1 LLKSRPRQTPNRT
14 IAFLAAASFASAAS
28 LRACDPILPEI
39 ARTFDISI
47 GSAANV
53 ITIFGVMY
61 AASQLMYGF
70 VGDRFGKLEVIGVT
84 TLACAVTA
92 AVCAFANSLTFLIV
106 ARLFAGLTAAAIIPL
121 SMAWIGDEV
130 PYERRQPVIAR
141 FLLGQILGLTAG
153 QAMSGIV
160 AEHIGWRSVFFVL
173 AGCFLI
179 SGLAL
184 ARELW
189 HRDRFYA
196 PKPVPFRTSLR
207 QLIGMSRTPWVWVVL
222 MTVFVEGAA
231 LFGSYSF
238 VGSHLKIRFDVSYDL
253 IGIIVSGFGIGGI
266 LFALA
271 APLFVRRFGEK
282 GLALTGGIFLAL
294 AFFALTGISGVL
306 IAVPITLLAGLGFY
320 MLHNTL
326 QTNAT
331 QMAPQA
337 RGLAV
342 ACFATFFF
350 MGQSV
355 GVSAAAPVF
364 DYAGA
369 LPLFIVSGLILLL
382 LGAAFCFALRY
393 KT

>member
-1 LLKSRPRQTPNRT
+1 
-14 IAFLAAASFASAAS
+14 
-28 LRACDPILPEI
+28 
-39 ARTFDISI
+39 
-47 GSAANV
+47 
-53 ITIFGVMY
+53 
-61 AASQLMYGF
+61 
-70 VGDRFGKLEVIGVT
+70 
-84 TLACAVTA
+84 
-92 AVCAFANSLTFLIV
+92 
-106 ARLFAGLTAAAIIPL
+106 
-121 SMAWIGDEV
+121 
-130 PYERRQPVIAR
+130 
-141 FLLGQILGLTAG
+141 
-153 QAMSGIV
+153 
-160 AEHIGWRSVFFVL
+160 
-173 AGCFLI
+173 
-179 SGLAL
+179 
-184 ARELW
+184 
-189 HRDRFYA
+189 
-196 PKPVPFRTSLR
+196 
-207 QLIGMSRTPWVWVVL
+207 
-222 MTVFVEGAA
+222 
-231 LFGSYSF
+231 
-238 VGSHLKIRFDVSYDL
+238 
-253 IGIIVSGFGIGGI
+253 
-266 LFALA
+266 
-271 APLFVRRFGEK
+271 LFVRRFGEK